1 MTASFGKLTH
11 KTEQVDEVAMRLH
24 RLQLVE
30 GARKQEELAAKMTK
44 VTYTANVARAVGDHV
59 TPEKWDKNPGADLK
73 SSTLSK
79 GDSEQIPRGGWW
91 RAQWTVSGPCLRDLM
106 ERGRQS
112 PLLR

>member
-1 MTASFGKLTH
+1 
-11 KTEQVDEVAMRLH
+11 MRLH

-79 GDSEQIPRGGWW
+79 GGSEQIPGAGGVAGTVDCVWPVSEGSDGEG
-91 RAQWTVSGPCLRDLM
+91 QTVSPPQVMWGPREESTGGSLSW
-106 ERGRQS
+106 EHF
-112 PLLR
+112 